1 MKMNKK
7 RLIIAGIIFLA
18 GLLLRFGF
26 SGHDF
31 IAYGLFLVS
40 VLIVVFGVVG
50 KTLKQLIALL
60 LAMGVVYFAIIEIPI
75 IDEASGD
82 GDFDADYLIVL
93 GAAVHGDT
101 PSLSLVERLR
111 AAKDYLDAHPN
122 TVAIVSGGQ
131 GSGENMSEAQAMYDW
146 LCKSGIDPDRIIK
159 EDKAVSTYENLKFS
173 REIIGSLT
181 DKSDPAIAVVSS
193 EYHLCRAKL
202 IAKSLDMDIHT
213 VPAHTTYF
221 TVKLNS
227 FMLSV
232 LPIKLLRLHQW
243 VSI

>member
-1 MKMNKK
+1 MKIDK
-7 RLIIAGIIFLA
+7 RRLMIAGIIFLA

-26 SGHDF
+26 SGHNF

-40 VLIVVFGVVG
+40 VLIVVFGVVS
-50 KTLKQLIALL
+50 KTLKRLIALL

-75 IDEASGD
+75 IDESSGD
-82 GDFDADYLIVL
+82 GDFDTDYLIVL

-101 PSLSLVERLR
+101 PSLSLVERLG

-122 TVAIVSGGQ
+122 TVVIVSGGQ

-146 LCKSGIDPDRIIK
+146 LCKNGIDSERIIK
-159 EDKAVSTYENLKFS
+159 EDKAVSTYANLKFS
-173 REIIGSLT
+173 REIINGLT
-181 DKSDPAIAVVSS
+181 DKSDPTIAVVSS

-202 IAKSLDMDIHT
+202 IAKSLDMEIHT

-221 TVKLNS
+221 TVKLNY
-227 FMLSV
+227 FIREAFGVTYQLTFA
-232 LPIKLLRLHQW
+232 
-243 VSI
+243 

>member
-1 MKMNKK
+1 M
-7 RLIIAGIIFLA
+7 
-18 GLLLRFGF
+18 
-26 SGHDF
+26 
-31 IAYGLFLVS
+31 
-40 VLIVVFGVVG
+40 
-50 KTLKQLIALL
+50 
-60 LAMGVVYFAIIEIPI
+60 
-75 IDEASGD
+75 
-82 GDFDADYLIVL
+82 
-93 GAAVHGDT
+93 HGDT

-181 DKSDPAIAVVSS
+181 DKSDPTIAVVSS

-221 TVKLNS
+221 TIKLNY
-227 FMLSV
+227 FIREAFGVTYQLTFA
-232 LPIKLLRLHQW
+232 
-243 VSI
+243 

>member
-31 IAYGLFLVS
+31 IAYSLFLVS
-40 VLIVVFGVVG
+40 VLIVVFGFVG

-159 EDKAVSTYENLKFS
+159 EDKAVST
-173 REIIGSLT
+173 
-181 DKSDPAIAVVSS
+181 
-193 EYHLCRAKL
+193 
-202 IAKSLDMDIHT
+202 
-213 VPAHTTYF
+213 
-221 TVKLNS
+221 
-227 FMLSV
+227 
-232 LPIKLLRLHQW
+232 
-243 VSI
+243 

>member
-146 LCKSGIDPDRIIK
+146 LRKSGIDTDRIIK
-159 EDKAVSTYENLKFS
+159 EDKAEL
-173 REIIGSLT
+173 
-181 DKSDPAIAVVSS
+181 
-193 EYHLCRAKL
+193 
-202 IAKSLDMDIHT
+202 
-213 VPAHTTYF
+213 
-221 TVKLNS
+221 
-227 FMLSV
+227 
-232 LPIKLLRLHQW
+232 
-243 VSI
+243 

>member
-1 MKMNKK
+1 MRIDKK
-7 RLIIAGIIFLA
+7 RLMIAGIIFLA

-26 SGHDF
+26 SGHNF

-40 VLIVVFGVVG
+40 VLIVVFGVVS
-50 KTLKQLIALL
+50 KTLKRLIALL

-101 PSLSLVERLR
+101 PSLSLVERLG

-146 LCKSGIDPDRIIK
+146 LCKNGIDSERIVK

-173 REIIGSLT
+173 RELINGLT
-181 DKSDPAIAVVSS
+181 DKSDPTIAVVSS

-202 IAKSLDMDIHT
+202 IAKSLDMEIHT

-221 TVKLNS
+221 TVKLNY
-227 FMLSV
+227 FIREAFGVTYQLTFA
-232 LPIKLLRLHQW
+232 
-243 VSI
+243 

>member
-1 MKMNKK
+1 MKIDK
-7 RLIIAGIIFLA
+7 RRLMIAGIIFLA

-26 SGHDF
+26 SGHNF

-40 VLIVVFGVVG
+40 VLIVVFGVVS
-50 KTLKQLIALL
+50 KTLKRLIALL

-75 IDEASGD
+75 IDESSGD
-82 GDFDADYLIVL
+82 GDFDTDYLIVL

-101 PSLSLVERLR
+101 PSLSLVERLG

-122 TVAIVSGGQ
+122 TVVIVSGGQ

-146 LCKSGIDPDRIIK
+146 LCKNGIDSERIIK

-173 REIIGSLT
+173 REIINGLT
-181 DKSDPAIAVVSS
+181 DKSDPTIAVVSS

-202 IAKSLDMDIHT
+202 IAKSLDMEIHT

-221 TVKLNS
+221 TVKLNY
-227 FMLSV
+227 FIREAFGVTYQLTFA
-232 LPIKLLRLHQW
+232 
-243 VSI
+243 

>member
-122 TVAIVSGGQ
+122 TVAIVSGG
-131 GSGENMSEAQAMYDW
+131 
-146 LCKSGIDPDRIIK
+146 IDTDRIIK

-202 IAKSLDMDIHT
+202 IAKSLDMDIHS

-221 TVKLNS
+221 TVKLNY
-227 FMLSV
+227 FIREAFGVTYQLTFA
-232 LPIKLLRLHQW
+232 
-243 VSI
+243 

>member
-111 AAKDYLDAHPN
+111 AAKDYLDAHP
-122 TVAIVSGGQ
+122 TAVAIVSGGQ

-146 LCKSGIDPDRIIK
+146 LRKSGINPDRIIK
-159 EDKAVSTYENLKFS
+159 EDKAASTYENLKFS

-202 IAKSLDMDIHT
+202 IAKSLDMDVHT

-221 TVKLNS
+221 TVQLNY
-227 FMLSV
+227 FIREAFGVTYQLTFA
-232 LPIKLLRLHQW
+232 
-243 VSI
+243 